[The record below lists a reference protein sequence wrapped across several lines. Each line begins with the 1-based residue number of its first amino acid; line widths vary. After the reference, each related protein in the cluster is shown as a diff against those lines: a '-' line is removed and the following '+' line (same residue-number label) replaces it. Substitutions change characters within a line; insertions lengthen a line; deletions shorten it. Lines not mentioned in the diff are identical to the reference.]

1 VGSTPTAPTTF
12 MEQRMTLTE
21 YFSTEPRGA
30 KSEMAEYLRISPTW
44 LSLIMNGSRKASP
57 ELSLRIELATQGLV
71 TRSELRPD
79 IFL

>member
-1 VGSTPTAPTTF
+1 MGSTPTAPTTF

>member
-1 VGSTPTAPTTF
+1 
-12 MEQRMTLTE
+12 MTLTK

-57 ELSLRIELATQGLV
+57 ELSLRIEQATQGLV

>member
-1 VGSTPTAPTTF
+1 
-12 MEQRMTLTE
+12 MTLTE

-30 KSEMAEYLRISPTW
+30 KLEMAEYLKISPTW

-57 ELSLRIELATQGLV
+57 ELSLKIERATQGLV
-71 TRSELRPD
+71 KRSELRPD

>member
-1 VGSTPTAPTTF
+1 
-12 MEQRMTLTE
+12 MTLTE

-57 ELSLRIELATQGLV
+57 ELSLRIEQATQGLV
-71 TRSELRPD
+71 KRSELRPD

>member
-1 VGSTPTAPTTF
+1 
-12 MEQRMTLTE
+12 MTLTE

-44 LSLIMNGSRKASP
+44 LSLIMNGSRKDSP